1 MSQEIENELKKLQ
14 SLQLKN
20 DLDINNYKDE
30 IIKDLKGLSK
40 EDIVS
45 KKNKKS
51 IWTKI
56 KMVLGF

>member
-30 IIKDLKGLSK
+30 IIKDLQGLSK